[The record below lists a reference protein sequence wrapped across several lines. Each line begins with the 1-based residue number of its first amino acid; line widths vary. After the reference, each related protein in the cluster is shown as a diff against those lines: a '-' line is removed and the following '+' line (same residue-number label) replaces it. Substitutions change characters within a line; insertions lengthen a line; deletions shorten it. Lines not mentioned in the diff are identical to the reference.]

1 MVGIYAIM
9 DITASVFLLV
19 SFILTLKLKMLMGKG
34 RDTAPVQLLLTVIFI
49 NFILG
54 LSLLFAIYEKYIG
67 AYFNYIRLTD
77 FMMLVIGVVLT
88 VSVIKI
94 YGDYSK
100 LIKKHEPGR

>member
-1 MVGIYAIM
+1 MVGLYATI
-9 DITASVFLLV
+9 DLTASVFLLI

-34 RDTAPVQLLLTVIFI
+34 GDTAPVQLLLTVIFI
-49 NFILG
+49 NLVLG

-77 FMMLVIGVVLT
+77 LMMLVIGVVLT
-88 VSVIKI
+88 ISVIKI
-94 YGDYSK
+94 YRDYSK